1 MSSET
6 TSRKPSPR
14 LLSYRDLRELKGIK
28 FSRQWLQVLIR
39 AGKFP
44 RPIHSGAATT
54 DFLEEEVDQYIAD
67 LVKKRDAEAAQQPAP
82 SG

>member
-1 MSSET
+1 MAAPPSET
-6 TSRKPSPR
+6 APRKSPR
-14 LLSYRDLRELKGIK
+14 LLSYADLRERKGIK
-28 FSRQWLQVLIR
+28 FSRQWLQVLIK

-67 LVKKRDAEAAQQPAP
+67 LVKARDAAPAE
-82 SG
+82 